1 MNNYSNR
8 GTIMKLVLDD
18 GDRMENHGTIMSIH
32 ADAVSD
38 VTIISHGTIMNARG
52 CRIINGN
59 NYQKQEAQ
67 GVIIREVARRQDL
80 EQIEQLDIENRKLRA
95 DNERL
100 RNNSIDDNDRRWG
113 LRKIKEQKTTIEMLN
128 HKVEYLQKTISGH
141 ESTIA
146 NLHKECERLRGR
158 EVICHLE
165 SETEN
170 LHNQCGYYEGVI
182 IDLRGR
188 VVSLEDQLK
197 MTDRQQLLD
206 EIDDLKDKLKRAL
219 NRERVAIMSR
229 EESAAEAR
237 RTIGNV
243 WDSYRP
249 TKEDVKDFFK
259 TTRIFMDC
267 ETDNEEIFI

>member
-18 GDRMENHGTIMSIH
+18 GDRLENHDTIMSIH

-59 NYQKQEAQ
+59 NYQKHETQ

-80 EQIEQLDIENRKLRA
+80 ERIEQLEIENRKLRV

-113 LRKIKEQKTTIEMLN
+113 QRKIKEQKITIEMLS
-128 HKVEYLQKTISGH
+128 HKVEYLRKTISGH

-146 NLHKECERLRGR
+146 NLHKECERMRGR
-158 EVICHLE
+158 EVIRHLE

-182 IDLRGR
+182 IDLRTK
-188 VVSLEDQLK
+188 VAWLEDQMEK
-197 MTDRQQLLD
+197 SDRQQLLD

-219 NRERVAIMSR
+219 NRERVAMMSR

-237 RTIGNV
+237 KTIGNV

-259 TTRIFMDC
+259 TTRILMDC
-267 ETDNEEIFI
+267 ESDY

>member
-18 GDRMENHGTIMSIH
+18 GDRLENNGTIMSIH

-80 EQIEQLDIENRKLRA
+80 ERIEQLEIENRKLWA
-95 DNERL
+95 DN
-100 RNNSIDDNDRRWG
+100 
-113 LRKIKEQKTTIEMLN
+113 
-128 HKVEYLQKTISGH
+128 
-141 ESTIA
+141 
-146 NLHKECERLRGR
+146 ERLRGR

-188 VVSLEDQLK
+188 VASLEDQLK
-197 MTDRQQLLD
+197 MTDRQHMLD
-206 EIDDLKDKLKRAL
+206 EIDDLKNKLKRAL

-259 TTRIFMDC
+259 TTRILMDC
-267 ETDNEEIFI
+267 ESDY

>member
-1 MNNYSNR
+1 MNNYSNK

-18 GDRMENHGTIMSIH
+18 GDRLENHGTIMSIH

-38 VTIISHGTIMNARG
+38 VTIISHSTIMNARG

-67 GVIIREVARRQDL
+67 GVIIKEVARQQDL
-80 EQIEQLDIENRKLRA
+80 ERIEHLEIENRKLRA

-100 RNNSIDDNDRRWG
+100 RNNSTDDNDCKWG
-113 LRKIKEQKTTIEMLN
+113 RRKIREQKITIETLN
-128 HKVEYLQKTISGH
+128 HKVEYLQKAIKGH

-158 EVICHLE
+158 EVIRLLE
-165 SETEN
+165 SESEN
-170 LHNQCGYYEGVI
+170 LHNQCGYYKGVI
-182 IDLRGR
+182 IDLRSR
-188 VVSLEDQLK
+188 VANLEEQLK
-197 MTDRQQLLD
+197 MTDRQQLFD

-229 EESAAEAR
+229 EESASEAR
-237 RTIGNV
+237 KTIGNV

-249 TKEDVKDFFK
+249 TKEDVKNFFK

>member
-1 MNNYSNR
+1 
-8 GTIMKLVLDD
+8 MKLVLDD
-18 GDRMENHGTIMSIH
+18 GDRLENHGTIMSIH

-67 GVIIREVARRQDL
+67 GVIIKEVARQQDL
-80 EQIEQLDIENRKLRA
+80 ERIEHLEIENRKLRA
-95 DNERL
+95 NNERL
-100 RNNSIDDNDRRWG
+100 RNNSTDYNDCKWG
-113 LRKIKEQKTTIEMLN
+113 RRKIREQKITIEMLS
-128 HKVEYLQKTISGH
+128 HKVEYLQKAIKGH
-141 ESTIA
+141 ESTID

-158 EVICHLE
+158 AIIYQLE
-165 SETEN
+165 SETES
-170 LHNQCGYYEGVI
+170 LHNQVGYYEHVTM
-182 IDLRGR
+182 DLRSR
-188 VVSLEDQLK
+188 VANLEEQLK

-229 EESAAEAR
+229 EESASEAR
-237 RTIGNV
+237 KTIGNV

-249 TKEDVKDFFK
+249 TKEDVKNFFK

>member
-8 GTIMKLVLDD
+8 GTIMKLVLND
-18 GDRMENHGTIMSIH
+18 GDRLENHGTIMSVH
-32 ADAVSD
+32 ADAACE

-59 NYQKQEAQ
+59 NYQKHETH

-80 EQIEQLDIENRKLRA
+80 ERIEQLEIENRKLRA

-113 LRKIKEQKTTIEMLN
+113 QRKIKEQKITIEMLS
-128 HKVEYLQKTISGH
+128 HKVEYLRKTISGH

-188 VVSLEDQLK
+188 VASLEDQLK

-237 RTIGNV
+237 KTIGNV

-259 TTRIFMDC
+259 TTRILMDC
-267 ETDNEEIFI
+267 ESDY